1 MGGSDEK
8 AANQEA
14 FDRITSSVLLALAH
28 SFRFIE
34 SWTAEDRQSFISKL
48 LDVLDLSVVQH
59 AEEPVESEAPAE
71 EIKEPST

>member
-34 SWTAEDRQSFISKL
+34 SWTAEDRESFIAKL
-48 LDVLDLSVVQH
+48 LDVLDLSV
-59 AEEPVESEAPAE
+59 A
-71 EIKEPST
+71 